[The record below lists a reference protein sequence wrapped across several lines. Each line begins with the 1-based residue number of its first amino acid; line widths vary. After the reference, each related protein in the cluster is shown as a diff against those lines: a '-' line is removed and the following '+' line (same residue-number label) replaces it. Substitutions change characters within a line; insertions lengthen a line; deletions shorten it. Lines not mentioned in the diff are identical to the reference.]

1 MMRATICIALFLLAL
16 FPATAQEWAIPE
28 ADMRLRLSV
37 SGDLYQRDDTDLAT
51 VIDFN
56 ALLGQRRVLAA
67 DGLTLVQASFDE
79 PLEIRLAEDAELR
92 YASGNPILWLEWASG
107 PLDRF
112 EARQWDL
119 YLRTVERGSPDAWQ
133 TLERTFSPG
142 DPMLLWDTSFE
153 QAEAGYEDRPVGMIP
168 GGADKDGE
176 TTERVWTDV
185 TSRSGERCLK
195 IARRFEGEPPKNSN
209 RPHWRSWPPRIFVRP
224 GQGIRATGW
233 LSVPELAQ
241 GSLASMTLEFY
252 GAENKRLSENRVFMR
267 DSVVPH
273 EDWVQ
278 LVGQTTAPDAAESA
292 VIWFSLHGAGRAY
305 CDDLTV
311 TALPGGE
318 LPALQVQVGDLLRN
332 RATVVEAAPGEE
344 RVLTA
349 TTAEAPP
356 VLDGQLDDPC
366 WATAGRVDNF
376 EVFMQTPGARVS
388 TTVFACADRDA
399 LYFGFDC
406 LEVSTDTLLAA
417 TTERDGPV
425 WTDDSVELFLD
436 TNRDLQTF
444 YQIIVNPRGVFF
456 DQDAGAPG
464 LAGAKW
470 DGPITTATS
479 IHPGGWRAEV
489 KLEFAGLRLAE
500 AQSQVW
506 GANFA
511 RTSYRDGRSAYT
523 WARVKSGFLEPANF
537 GRLVLPID
545 PTANAVTG
553 RPLAGEQIFG
563 SEGLLPVETVNRRDD
578 PVQVRVVAT
587 AAEGGTGG
595 EVLAQLERG
604 MTAVAQIPAEF
615 DLAGETRVTYELFEQ
630 PSGRLLYTT
639 TVTHTVPEALEI
651 APDHLVSYLDEDL
664 LTGGWETGLSE
675 TALGEVT
682 LSLDVVDAEG
692 TALAT
697 AQIEL
702 ATRAGEWI
710 LGVGDVPAGRYLLR
724 AKLQRAG
731 QLIVTREHSLDRIA
745 GPFGGATD

>member
-1 MMRATICIALFLLAL
+1 MMMRATICIALFLLAL
-16 FPATAQEWAIPE
+16 FPATAQEWAVPD
-28 ADMRLRLSV
+28 ANMRLRLSIA
-37 SGDLYQRDDTDLAT
+37 GDLYQREDADLSA

-56 ALLGQRRVLAA
+56 ALLRQRRVLAA
-67 DGLTLVQASFDE
+67 DGLTLVQVDGTE
-79 PLEIRLAEDAELR
+79 PLEVAIAQDAELR
-92 YASGNPILWLEWASG
+92 YASGNPVLRLEWASG

-119 YLRTVERGSPDAWQ
+119 YLRTVEPGAPDAWQ

-142 DPMLLWDTSFE
+142 DPMLLWETSFE
-153 QAEAGYEDRPVGMIP
+153 QAEAGYEDRPAGMIP
-168 GGADKDGE
+168 GGVDKDGE

-464 LAGAKW
+464 
-470 DGPITTATS
+470 
-479 IHPGGWRAEV
+479 
-489 KLEFAGLRLAE
+489 
-500 AQSQVW
+500 
-506 GANFA
+506 
-511 RTSYRDGRSAYT
+511 
-523 WARVKSGFLEPANF
+523 
-537 GRLVLPID
+537 
-545 PTANAVTG
+545 
-553 RPLAGEQIFG
+553 
-563 SEGLLPVETVNRRDD
+563 
-578 PVQVRVVAT
+578 
-587 AAEGGTGG
+587 
-595 EVLAQLERG
+595 
-604 MTAVAQIPAEF
+604 
-615 DLAGETRVTYELFEQ
+615 ETRVTYELFEQ

>member
-1 MMRATICIALFLLAL
+1 MMMRATICIALFLLAL

-133 TLERTFSPG
+133 TLERSFSPG
-142 DPMLLWDTSFE
+142 DPMLLWETSFE
-153 QAEAGYEDRPVGMIP
+153 EPEPGHEDRPAGMIP
-168 GGADKDGE
+168 GGVDKEGE
-176 TTERVWTDV
+176 TTERVWTDE
-185 TSRSGERCLK
+185 TARTGERCLK
-195 IARRFEGEPPKNSN
+195 IERRIEGEPPGNSN

-233 LSVPELAQ
+233 LSAPELAQ

-388 TTVFACADRDA
+388 TTVFAYADRDA

-456 DQDAGAPG
+456 DQDAGAP
-464 LAGAKW
+464 
-470 DGPITTATS
+470 
-479 IHPGGWRAEV
+479 
-489 KLEFAGLRLAE
+489 
-500 AQSQVW
+500 
-506 GANFA
+506 
-511 RTSYRDGRSAYT
+511 
-523 WARVKSGFLEPANF
+523 
-537 GRLVLPID
+537 
-545 PTANAVTG
+545 
-553 RPLAGEQIFG
+553 
-563 SEGLLPVETVNRRDD
+563 
-578 PVQVRVVAT
+578 
-587 AAEGGTGG
+587 
-595 EVLAQLERG
+595 
-604 MTAVAQIPAEF
+604 
-615 DLAGETRVTYELFEQ
+615 GETRVTYELFEQ